1 MTVRSPAPA
10 KHRLGAIMCGTF
22 SHDALNMHFYGV
34 FRKVEPDGNQ
44 LVGKTEL
51 QRLEHMFFAW
61 RKVDHR
67 FLRRNPGG
75 AVPNSSGASE
85 HSEIALRLDA
95 PFCPTIG
102 NGR

>member
-22 SHDALNMHFYGV
+22 SHDALNMHFYGI

-44 LVGKTEL
+44 LVGKAEL
-51 QRLEHMFFAW
+51 QRLEHVVFAW

-67 FLRRNPGG
+67 LLWHELGD
-75 AVPNSSGASE
+75 AV
-85 HSEIALRLDA
+85 ALVD
-95 PFCPTIG
+95 FG
-102 NGR
+102 

>member
-22 SHDALNMHFYGV
+22 SHDALNMHFYGI

-44 LVGKTEL
+44 LVGKAEL
-51 QRLEHMFFAW
+51 QRLEHVVFAW

-67 FLRRNPGG
+67 SLRHELGG
-75 AVPNSSGASE
+75 AVTLVDSG
-85 HSEIALRLDA
+85 
-95 PFCPTIG
+95 
-102 NGR
+102 